1 MTNLIKQSI
10 RFLQN
15 RLSPEGYAGLHL
27 TIGVLVILLAGWWFG
42 AVAEDLSPD
51 DPLVLTDQR
60 VALWFHQHAAPLIIN
75 VAKGI
80 TFFGSVAWLTAISFC
95 LALFFIRRRD
105 WLNFFLVALTILGG
119 SMLNVFLKHLFHRQ
133 RPLLENPIVTLSSYG
148 FPSGHTMGATLLYG
162 LLALLAWRNLKSRN
176 ARVACTLTAC
186 LSILLIGFTRIYL
199 GAHFLSDIL
208 GAIAA
213 GVFWL
218 AICWTAV
225 EILRRRRESP
235 RR

>member
-27 TIGVLVILLAGWWFG
+27 TMGVVVILLAGWWFG

-51 DPLVLTDQR
+51 DPLVSTDQR
-60 VALWFHQHAAPLIIN
+60 VALWFHQHATPLIIN

-80 TFFGSVAWLTAISFC
+80 TFFGSVAWITAISFC
-95 LALFFIRRRD
+95 LAVFFIRRRD

-186 LSILLIGFTRIYL
+186 LSILLIGLTRIYL
-199 GAHFLSDIL
+199 GAHFLSDVL
-208 GAIAA
+208 GAFAA
-213 GVFWL
+213 GIFWL
-218 AICWTAV
+218 AVCWTAV
-225 EILRRRRESP
+225 ETLRRKYQ
-235 RR
+235 